1 LASWRFN
8 LGFCFLPFFRALSL
22 MRSQPMAT
30 LLAQLTP
37 HDHGRLMSLADFDAA
52 SSQWGHRYELIDGR
66 VCVSPVPGLSHERVV
81 LWLFARLLAY
91 SQQRPDVCNLVSPR
105 SRLFA
110 ERDEPCCPEPD
121 IAAFR
126 NFNPQSSLTEQ
137 SWDDLV
143 PLLAV
148 EVLSA
153 GNETKDTVRNLDV
166 YLDVP
171 TLLEYWM
178 VDPLDVPTAPVLRVR
193 QRLTRRRWRREVVV
207 PFGGTYTSPNF
218 PDLNLLWQPQ

>member
-1 LASWRFN
+1 M
-8 LGFCFLPFFRALSL
+8 P
-22 MRSQPMAT
+22 T

-37 HDHGRLMSLADFDAA
+37 LDHGRPMSLADFNAA
-52 SSQWGHRYELIDGR
+52 PGQAGYDFELIDGR
-66 VCVSPVPGLSHERVV
+66 VCVSPVPDFPHEAVV
-81 LWLFARLLAY
+81 MWLYDWLRAY
-91 SQQRPDVCNLVSPR
+91 SRLQPETFQFIGTN

-110 ERDEPCCPEPD
+110 ERDEACCPEPD
-121 IAAFR
+121 LATFR
-126 NFNPQSSLTEQ
+126 NPHPHTPRTQL
-137 SWDDLV
+137 SWEDLI

-171 TLLEYWM
+171 TLQEYWM
-178 VDPLDVPTAPVLRVR
+178 VDPLDAPTAPVLRVR

>member
-1 LASWRFN
+1 M
-8 LGFCFLPFFRALSL
+8 P
-22 MRSQPMAT
+22 T
-30 LLAQLTP
+30 LLAALTP
-37 HDHGRLMSLADFDAA
+37 LDHGRPMSLADFDAA
-52 SSQWGHRYELIDGR
+52 PGQPGYRFELIDGR
-66 VCVSPVPGLSHERVV
+66 ICVSPVPGFPHEAIVIWLYEQLRV
-81 LWLFARLLAY
+81 Y
-91 SQQRPDVCNLVSPR
+91 SALHPQVFNLVSQK

-121 IAAFR
+121 ITALR
-126 NFNPQSSLTEQ
+126 NPVTHLPRLQQ
-137 SWDDLV
+137 RWDDMI

-171 TLLEYWM
+171 TLQEYWI
-178 VDPLDVPTAPVLRVR
+178 VDPLEAPVLRVR

-218 PDLNLLWQPQ
+218 PGLNLLWQPQ